1 MDSTALAARVAPG
14 RGNLIQV
21 GLVLLWASALFTL
34 PLAAGDC
41 VGTAEACAA
50 SEGVG
55 RGHMQVLLVALLAV
69 TAIGFV
75 AIRARHWLPHAGL
88 FANCGAVALLG
99 LWVVLANND
108 SPIWLP
114 PGFMFTLPAALL
126 LMIGAIRGTVGSRD
140 IARR

>member
-1 MDSTALAARVAPG
+1 MDNTALAARDAPR

-21 GLVLLWASALFTL
+21 GLVLLWASALFAM

-41 VGTAEACAA
+41 GGSAEACAA

-55 RGHMQVLLVALLAV
+55 RGHMQVVLMALLAV

-75 AIRARHWLPHAGL
+75 AIRARHWLPQAAL
-88 FANCGAVALLG
+88 IASCGAVALVG
-99 LWVVLANND
+99 LWVVLAQND
-108 SPIWLP
+108 SPKWLP
-114 PGFMFTLPAALL
+114 PGFVFTLPAALL
-126 LMIGAIRGTVGSRD
+126 LVIGAIRGWVGSRD